1 MKITE
6 PRTPE
11 EFEQYYLLR
20 WEVLRKPWDKPRGSE
35 LDEQEDQCIHA
46 MLKAE
51 DGKPLAVGRLQFNN
65 DEEGQLRFMAVASDE
80 QGKGLGAHIIN
91 YLEEKAKEK
100 GARRMVLQARE
111 NAVSFYKRNGYSIK
125 EKSFLLWGEIQH
137 YLMEK
142 TL

>member
-1 MKITE
+1 MQVTE
-6 PRTPE
+6 PRTPA

-46 MLKAE
+46 MLKGE
-51 DGKPLAVGRLQFNN
+51 DSAPLAVGRLQFNN
-65 DEEGQLRFMAVASDE
+65 PEEAQLRYMAVAAGQ
-80 QGKGLGAHIIN
+80 QGKGLGALIIN
-91 YLEEKAKEK
+91 YLEEKAREK
-100 GARRMVLQARE
+100 GAGRIVLQARE
-111 NAVSFYKRNGYSIK
+111 KAVSFYLRNGYKVK

-142 TL
+142 EL